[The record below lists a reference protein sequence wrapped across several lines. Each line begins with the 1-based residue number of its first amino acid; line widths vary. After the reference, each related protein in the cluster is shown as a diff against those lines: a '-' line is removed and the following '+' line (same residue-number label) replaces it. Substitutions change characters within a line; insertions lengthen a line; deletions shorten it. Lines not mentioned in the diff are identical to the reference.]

1 MLGHPAHFQS
11 DPVAWL
17 VTDRAA
23 AREQNDGWAAVCAL
37 GTVNAAGD
45 AEQRTLVLR
54 ETHNQL
60 SLFFSATS
68 PKWREL
74 QQRPTA
80 SVVIYMP
87 STQVQYRLRV
97 AWQRIDDAV
106 VRESWQLR
114 PDIPKKLDWLYQNH
128 PQSSAVDRALLE
140 AELAAEQPVP
150 VDAPPTAIGVYLQP
164 LRIERLELSSG
175 VHQRD
180 LFELVDGVWQHSHRV
195 P

>member
-1 MLGHPAHFQS
+1 M
-11 DPVAWL
+11 
-17 VTDRAA
+17 
-23 AREQNDGWAAVCAL
+23 CAL
-37 GTVNAAGD
+37 GTVNADGD

-68 PKWREL
+68 PKWFEL

-80 SVVIYMP
+80 SLFIYMP
-87 STQVQYRLRV
+87 SIEVQYRLRV
-97 AWQRIDDAV
+97 EWQRIDDNI
-106 VRESWQLR
+106 VRDSWQLR

-128 PQSSAVDRALLE
+128 PQSSAVNRALLE
-140 AELAAEQPVP
+140 AGLAADQPTP
-150 VDAPPTAIGVYLQP
+150 TAAPASAIGVYLHP

-180 LFELVDGVWQHSHRV
+180 LFELKDGAWQHSHRV